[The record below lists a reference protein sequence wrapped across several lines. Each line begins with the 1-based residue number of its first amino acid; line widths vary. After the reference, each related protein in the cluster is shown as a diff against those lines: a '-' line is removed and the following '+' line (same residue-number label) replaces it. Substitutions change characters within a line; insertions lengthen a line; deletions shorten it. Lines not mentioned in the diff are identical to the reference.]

1 MSLSLFLDLVSKRF
15 RNSTV
20 RQMGHISLPV
30 VAIRYFSIYDTEIPN
45 VLTTVRNARYF
56 KTKPT
61 LNFLVLVVR
70 HGLVRD

>member
-1 MSLSLFLDLVSKRF
+1 
-15 RNSTV
+15 
-20 RQMGHISLPV
+20 MGHISLPV